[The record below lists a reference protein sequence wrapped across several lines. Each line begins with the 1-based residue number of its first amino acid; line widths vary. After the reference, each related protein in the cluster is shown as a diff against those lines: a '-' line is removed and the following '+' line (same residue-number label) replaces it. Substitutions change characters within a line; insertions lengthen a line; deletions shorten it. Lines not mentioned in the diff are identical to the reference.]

1 MKPEC
6 YDQIAK
12 KDGFA
17 TVNDDQL
24 AFVPCLLKF
33 PGTAVYTCNLC
44 FNPSSRSGV
53 SRSALILITGMIFGT
68 KKVAFVFLS
77 FGFRCWLLYSV
88 PAFFFE
94 RTLPLTAEK
103 ATSCTE
109 VSTYITT

>member
-33 PGTAVYTCNLC
+33 PGTAVYACNLC
-44 FNPSSRSGV
+44 FNPSSRSVV
-53 SRSALILITGMIFGT
+53 SRSALILITSMIFGT

-77 FGFRCWLLYSV
+77 FGFSHLGVGCFTQYLHFSLSV
-88 PAFFFE
+88 H
-94 RTLPLTAEK
+94 
-103 ATSCTE
+103 
-109 VSTYITT
+109 YH